1 MKYQVSRPDFSS
13 ITDYKWLALG
23 AALLAALLAFNG
35 QISRGDENEGSGI
48 GGTGRATVPGS
59 ESGLGGTGFRPYLG
73 SNSQND
79 NGPVQPE
86 LVLQADSALTPIAAA
101 IEHST
106 AASIPAPEMP
116 IPRIVELVSPSEVTS
131 NSAAISIAEQIQQ
144 DLDRDVF
151 LLQQAAAYRAEEL
164 EGYVDSPYLS
174 VPGHGSAMVSQSV
187 KTSAQPDAGD
197 ADATEESGSADAI
210 SDLNWS
216 KLVNMMAHSNSGSQA
231 TAAGDENLEPIANG
245 LANETDRIE
254 RPERIA
260 RPSLPPVQRIRPLQR
275 PGLLPPRIRPLQF

>member
-13 ITDYKWLALG
+13 ITDYKWLALV

-48 GGTGRATVPGS
+48 GGTGRAKVPGS

-73 SNSQND
+73 SNSQNG

-86 LVLQADSALTPIAAA
+86 LVLQADSALAPIAAS

-116 IPRIVELVSPSEVTS
+116 IPRIVELVSPSEITS
-131 NSAAISIAEQIQQ
+131 NSAPISIAEQIQH

-151 LLQQAAAYRAEEL
+151 LLQQSAAYRAEEL
-164 EGYVDSPYLS
+164 EGYVDSPNLS
-174 VPGHGSAMVSQSV
+174 LPGQGSAIVSQSV
-187 KTSAQPDAGD
+187 KTSVQTDSGD
-197 ADATEESGSADAI
+197 ADSAEESGSADAV

-216 KLVNMMAHSNSGSQA
+216 KLAIMMAQSSSGSPA
-231 TAAGDENLEPIANG
+231 SAAGDEDLAPIANG
-245 LANETDRIE
+245 LENGTDRIE